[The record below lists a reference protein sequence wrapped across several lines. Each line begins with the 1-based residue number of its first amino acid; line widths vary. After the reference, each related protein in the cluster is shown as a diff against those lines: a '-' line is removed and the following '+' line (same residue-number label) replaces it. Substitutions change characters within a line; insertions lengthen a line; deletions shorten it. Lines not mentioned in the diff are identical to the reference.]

1 MTKINDVMSDEVEN
15 RVRYSFSYERNA
27 QLRRCS
33 VQCSM

>member
-1 MTKINDVMSDEVEN
+1 MTNINDVMSDEVEN
-15 RVRYSFSYERNA
+15 RVRYSFSNKRNT